1 MAACRT
7 PLVAAVALLTAA
19 PTAAQDLR
27 ADVEVFRTIPPGE
40 HLAFRIDPAAGTITF
55 EDPTRRELTAD
66 EQAAVAAVPAWLA
79 PDLAAAFLRMRA
91 AEGPGELA
99 RLILEAEDPAY
110 VDELGFLVARLSPED
125 RRRMDREILAESV
138 RAIYERDAEIA
149 FADLVEHGTP
159 DDPERYTTVVYR
171 ALRGGEPFTFE
182 LPRDVYYWQVVHPVL
197 DGEDVVY
204 MDPMRHRAADPPD
217 GVHWRTYLWTDLFE
231 RSYQAASV
239 LASPNRITAATFA
252 GWSLDGRPRAF
263 GHFIDL
269 EVGPIELVRAETGE
283 PVAVS
288 FTRGDQRCGGN
299 DYPNA
304 DGMYFATL
312 SPVELAAANGAPE
325 FLRNLVRAG
334 GGNADLL
341 ASDVTSWEPL
351 AVEPRGILILRDRI
365 PFDLAADPNEAAAA
379 LLGRDIDVL
388 PSADLDTL
396 VLSTDAAPY
405 LNTTYNKIIV
415 PSDQPRALYEALARN
430 AEKIE
435 RFVDYG
441 GMFEFHGATRTEDD
455 WSDLRMPGGIRA
467 TAQDGT
473 HAHDS
478 LVPYGYPLL
487 SDIVPQAEYLWDFVP
502 QMGLPGDRA
511 FDPAG
516 TALERLGWWVSQV
529 VTWNIQE
536 KVCWTRGAVAAR
548 YLTPQEIAYD
558 HFGNCGELQ
567 DMWTGAG
574 RANLIAVWNVGTI
587 GDDHMWNEVW
597 QGEQWIPVQV
607 DWSDNDTRLENWGVA
622 YDADTGGG
630 KTISGMD
637 AFRGDGLSV
646 AALGRYA
653 PTTLDDHLWN
663 DYSRH
668 VTLEARVEDADG
680 NPVDGALVLIAA
692 PSIYDPSSLT
702 IAAWR
707 TTGPD
712 GTARI
717 VVGEAN
723 DYYVQITSSLGAF
736 PDSEHVDDW
745 VTEEDA
751 VPDAVFSRTF
761 TLDGRL
767 ALGRPDAVTPPSG
780 APAARL
786 AGAVAVSREILHGTS
801 AAFARTFSEPFDSGD
816 VQVELL
822 TEDQYLQYFG
832 GAPFTAAAE
841 ELRGRELTVDAPLPA
856 GRFVLVVANRARVA
870 TEQEVSIRLEL
881 WDPDAGDDG
890 ETAPDVIDDG
900 VGETTGDAGGDAEPP
915 PVSVGGGGCG
925 CRAAPSP
932 AGAPLVLLLVAAA
945 WRVRPRRPPRLE
957 GRGPVPKAV
966 PGFRRTALR

>member
-1 MAACRT
+1 MAARRGSLVVVVG
-7 PLVAAVALLTAA
+7 LVAAMPA
-19 PTAAQDLR
+19 AAQDLR
-27 ADVEVFRTIPPGE
+27 AEIETTRTIPPGE
-40 HLAFRIDPAAGTITF
+40 HLVFRIDAAAGGLAF

-66 EQAAVAAVPAWLA
+66 QQAAVAAVPAWLA
-79 PDLAAAFLRMRA
+79 PDLAAAFLRMRT
-91 AEGPGELA
+91 AEGPDELA

-110 VDELGFLVARLSPED
+110 VDEIGFLVARLSPED
-125 RRRMDREILAESV
+125 RRRMDREIIPESV

-149 FADLVEHGTP
+149 FADLVERGGP
-159 DDPERYTTVVYR
+159 DDPDRYTTVVYR
-171 ALRGGEPFTFE
+171 AVRGGTPFTFE

-217 GVHWRTYLWTDLFE
+217 GVHWRTYLWTDRFD

-239 LASPNRITAATFA
+239 LTSPNRITAATFA
-252 GWSLDGRPRAF
+252 AWSLRGRPRAF
-263 GHFIDL
+263 GHFVDL
-269 EVGPIELVRAETGE
+269 EVGPIELVRAATGE

-299 DYPNA
+299 DYPNP

-341 ASDVTSWEPL
+341 ASDVTSWTPL
-351 AVEPRGILILRDRI
+351 AVAPRGILILRDRV
-365 PFDLAADPNEAAAA
+365 PFDLPADPNEAAAA
-379 LLGRDIDVL
+379 LLGRTVDIL
-388 PSADLDTL
+388 PSADLDAL
-396 VLSTDAAPY
+396 VLSTDVAPF

-441 GMFEFHGATRTEDD
+441 GTFEFHGATRAEDD
-455 WSDLRMPGGIRA
+455 WSDLRMPGGLHA
-467 TAQDGT
+467 TPQDG
-473 HAHDS
+473 AHVHDE
-478 LVPYGYPLL
+478 LAPYGYPLL

-536 KVCWTRGAVAAR
+536 KVCWTRGGVAAR

-567 DMWTGAG
+567 DLWTGAG

-622 YDADTGGG
+622 YDADTGGS

-637 AFRGDGLSV
+637 AFRGDGLSL
-646 AALGRYA
+646 AALGRYP
-653 PTTLDDHLWN
+653 PTTRDDHLWN
-663 DYSRH
+663 DYSHH
-668 VTLEARVEDADG
+668 VTLEAHVEDADG
-680 NPVDGALVLIAA
+680 NPVDGALVLIAT
-692 PSIYDPSSLT
+692 PSLYDPSSLT

-712 GTARI
+712 GVARV

-723 DYYVQITSSLGAF
+723 DYYVQITSSLGAY
-736 PDSEHVDDW
+736 PDAEHVDEW
-745 VTEEDA
+745 VTEEEA
-751 VPDAVFSRTF
+751 VPDAVFPRTF
-761 TLDGRL
+761 TLEGRL
-767 ALGRPDAVTPPSG
+767 PLGGPDAVVPPAG
-780 APAARL
+780 APAVRL
-786 AGAVAVSREILHGTS
+786 AGEVAVSREILRGTS
-801 AAFARTFSEPFDSGD
+801 AAFSRTFSEPFDSGD

-832 GAPFTAAAE
+832 GAPFVAAAE
-841 ELRGRELTVDAPLPA
+841 EARGRTLTLDQTLPA
-856 GRFVLVVANRARVA
+856 GRFVLVVANRARAA
-870 TEQEVSIRLEL
+870 TEQEVSVHLAL
-881 WDPDAGDDG
+881 WDPAGDDG
-890 ETAPDVIDDG
+890 GEAAPDASGDEG
-900 VGETTGDAGGDAEPP
+900 GEAETDTGGDAELPP
-915 PVSVGGGGCG
+915 AAAGGGGCG
-925 CRAAPSP
+925 CRAAAAP
-932 AGAPLVLLLVAAA
+932 AGWPAALLLAAAA
-945 WRVRPRRPPRLE
+945 WAARRRR
-957 GRGPVPKAV
+957 GR
-966 PGFRRTALR
+966 R